1 MTSETCR
8 CQPCQERVSL
18 WSRPSSFLASGKN
31 PCDLHCGA
39 DAQEAVKEQCNALLY
54 FTVRVLGDDA
64 RRVADKAGRQLQRQ
78 LAAFRFRQQACR
90 KPPADGV
97 QFEFRDRALQ
107 PEQEAT
113 IWSAGIINAIAIGDE
128 TSTVTADVEQR
139 VPIGAIARQPCD
151 FNR

>member
-1 MTSETCR
+1 MLPCCTSDLKRRRKKTSGGT
-8 CQPCQERVSL
+8 PDA
-18 WSRPSSFLASGKN
+18 SRIKP
-31 PCDLHCGA
+31 
-39 DAQEAVKEQCNALLY
+39 
-54 FTVRVLGDDA
+54 
-64 RRVADKAGRQLQRQ
+64 GRQLQRQ